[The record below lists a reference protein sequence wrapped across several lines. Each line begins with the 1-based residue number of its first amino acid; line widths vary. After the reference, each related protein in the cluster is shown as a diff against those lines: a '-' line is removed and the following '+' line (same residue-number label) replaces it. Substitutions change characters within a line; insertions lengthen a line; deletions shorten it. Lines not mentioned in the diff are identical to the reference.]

1 MSEPSSAPES
11 TTTPQPPQRR
21 KRGILSKLILFALL
35 IGGGIWGF
43 RFIQLAIS
51 TEETDDAYVAG
62 HVHQISAG
70 VAGPLLEVRADDNIP
85 VKAGQLLAKID
96 PLEFEIMEKKAI
108 AALEQAKARELQATA
123 QAAEA
128 RSAGLQAEA
137 LIATTEADIN
147 QAEAKRDIAKITLDR
162 NESLSQGA
170 TYAVAKA
177 EVDNARSTYTAAVAA
192 VASTKAK
199 LESARAGKEA
209 SCSTIKAAE
218 AMICAAHADIDAL
231 QTAISEAQRQKSFTD
246 ILAPADGHIGAK
258 NAETGNRVQ
267 IGQALFAVVEDD
279 YWVVGNFK
287 ETQLKKMRIGQTV
300 EITIDSLGGKKFTG
314 KVDSFAPATG
324 AQFALLP
331 PDNATGNFTKVV
343 QRVPV
348 KIVFDRDSIQGFE
361 ESLRPGLSSVVRVQ
375 LQ

>member
-1 MSEPSSAPES
+1 MSDSPSAPES
-11 TTTPQPPQRR
+11 TPAAAQPR
-21 KRGILSKLILFALL
+21 KRGILSKLVLVPLL
-35 IGGGIWGF
+35 IGGGVWGV
-43 RFIQLAIS
+43 RFVHLAMT
-51 TEETDDAYVAG
+51 TEETDDAYIAG

-70 VAGPLLEVRADDNIP
+70 VPGPLLKVIADDNQE
-85 VKAGQLLAKID
+85 VKEGELLAKID
-96 PLEFEIMEKKAI
+96 PLEFDIMEKKAV

-128 RSAGLQAEA
+128 RSSGLQAEA

-147 QAEAKRDIAKITLDR
+147 QSEAKRDIAKITLDR
-162 NESLSQGA
+162 NESLLQGETHA
-170 TYAVAKA
+170 ISKA
-177 EVDNARSTYTAAVAA
+177 EVDNARSAYTAAVAA
-192 VASTKAK
+192 VASTRAK

-218 AMICAAHADIDAL
+218 AQIVAAHADIDAL

-246 ILAPADGHIGAK
+246 VVAPATGRIGAK

-267 IGQALFAVVEDD
+267 IGQALFAVVEED
-279 YWVVGNFK
+279 YWIFANFK
-287 ETQLKKMRIGQTV
+287 ETQLKKMKIGQPV
-300 EITIDSLGGKKFTG
+300 ELTIDSLGGKKFTG

-348 KIVFDRDSIQGFE
+348 KITFDPDSIRGFE
-361 ESLRPGLSSVVRVQ
+361 SALRPGLSTVVRVLVQ
-375 LQ
+375 